1 MATLTRPYFPHTG
14 PAGSAV
20 FSRNSI
26 PPARSGIGTSLE
38 QSPAPR
44 RARAKRGEGDKL
56 RGEILDA
63 VDNLLTNS
71 PHREDAVS
79 IRAVAEMVGCTPP
92 AIYLHFFDKNELL
105 FDVCARRFTQLSQAI
120 DAAKVGIDDPLEAL
134 EAGCRA
140 YVRFGL
146 EHPEHYRILFMGNS
160 ILSPDQLDEMRR
172 TGVTGLSRL
181 VDQCKVCIDSGMVN
195 APNAKMMSYGLWTI
209 AHGIVSLMIAK
220 PHVEWPKVD
229 VLFEHVM
236 GTYIP
241 GLRNARVLV
250 GSVQ

>member
-14 PAGSAV
+14 PAGSAPLGRST
-20 FSRNSI
+20 FT
-26 PPARSGIGTSLE
+26 AGRSGLGTNLE
-38 QSPAPR
+38 QPPAPR

-63 VDNLLTNS
+63 VDHLLTNS

-120 DAAKVGIDDPLEAL
+120 DAAKVGIDDPLAAL
-134 EAGCRA
+134 EAGLRA

-146 EHPEHYRILFMGNS
+146 EHPEHYRILFMGSS

-172 TGVTGLSRL
+172 TGVTGISRL
-181 VDQCKVCIDSGMVN
+181 VDQCKVCIDSGVVS
-195 APNAKMMSYGLWTI
+195 APNAKMMSYGVWTI

-236 GTYIP
+236 GTYMN
-241 GLRNARVLV
+241 GLRTSKGLEAAA
-250 GSVQ
+250 S